1 MTMLVPD
8 PQSLQRVLGALLRA
22 RADDAD
28 VFLEERISESVS
40 LEEGRVKHMTRS
52 ERRGASARLVV
63 GEAVGL
69 AATDRWEPRALL
81 EAAGAARAIAAQGE
95 GKAVRLHSEQ
105 PPQVLYP
112 ATDPMAGLELSAR
125 RALLEEVDQEARAQD
140 PRVVEVTASL
150 DASLQRVWIAR
161 ADGRFVQDVR
171 PLVRMHVSVVV
182 EQGARRESG
191 FAGGGGRMTLAE
203 FAAQGLH
210 KQFAR
215 EAVRI
220 ALVNLEAIEAPA
232 GEMPVVLGPGWP
244 GILLHEAVGHGLEA
258 DFNRKGVSV
267 FAGKIGERVAAKGV
281 TVVDD
286 ATIPGRRGSLAVDD
300 EGEPGQRTVLIEDG
314 VLVGYMC
321 DRTNARLLG
330 TRSTGNGRRESYA
343 HPVIPRMTNTFM
355 LAGDHDP
362 EEIVASLDRGL
373 YAVNFGGGQVDITSG
388 QFVFTT
394 SEAYLVEK
402 GKIVAPVKTAT
413 LIGAGH
419 EVLKRI
425 SMIGNDLKLDPGLGT
440 CGKDGQSVPVGVGMP
455 TVRVDAITVGGSKA

>member
-1 MTMLVPD
+1 MPAETPD
-8 PQSLQRVLGALLRA
+8 TQALQRALGALVRA

-28 VFLEERISESVS
+28 LFLEERVAESVS
-40 LEEGRVKHMTRS
+40 LEEGRVKHVARTAA
-52 ERRGASARLVV
+52 RGASARIVA

-81 EAAGAARAIAAQGE
+81 EAAGAARAIAAQGDAR
-95 GKAVRLHSEQ
+95 AVRLHAEA
-105 PPQVLYP
+105 PPQALYP
-112 ATDPMAGLELSAR
+112 AADPMADFEIGLR
-125 RALLEEVDQEARAQD
+125 RRLLEEVDREARARD
-140 PRVVEVTASL
+140 PRVVQVMASL
-150 DASLQRVWIAR
+150 QASLQRVWIAR
-161 ADGRFVQDVR
+161 ADGRFVADTR
-171 PLVRMHVSVVV
+171 PLVRMHVSVVAQ
-182 EQGARRESG
+182 QGERRESG

-203 FAAQGLH
+203 FAARGLH
-210 KQFAR
+210 KEFAH

-267 FAGKIGERVAAKGV
+267 FAGRIGERVAARGV

-402 GKIVAPVKTAT
+402 GRIVAPVKTAT

-425 SMIGNDLKLDPGLGT
+425 SMIGNDLELDPGVGT
-440 CGKDGQSVPVGVGMP
+440 CGKDGQNVPVGVGLP
-455 TVRVDAITVGGSKA
+455 TVRVDAITVGGAKA